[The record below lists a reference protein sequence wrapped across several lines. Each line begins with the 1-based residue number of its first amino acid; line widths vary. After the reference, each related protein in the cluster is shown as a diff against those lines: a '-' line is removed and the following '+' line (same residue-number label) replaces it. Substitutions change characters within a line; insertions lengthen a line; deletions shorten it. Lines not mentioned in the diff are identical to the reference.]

1 MSAKVCKGLNEFHK
15 RLPGLPPQT
24 VTVVG
29 ERASRELQD
38 VSNRYYRSRRKEVLR
53 TIESLGQDS
62 FDGSQDQLSP
72 IGLSYGSNAS
82 PSLAS
87 NASPPPLQ
95 RPIRHQAMTQN
106 YVQPAAGRP
115 SGPITWHSCSVS
127 PNSSSSRLSRHGTEK
142 GGGTFAAGAGLVG
155 TYDATRPKTAGSF
168 GKGAAYPT
176 PPNTAPTTVGR
187 FSRPQ
192 STVSAG
198 FAATNR
204 GSVATAP
211 ATPAFGLGGGQRR
224 ARTLTS
230 RNGALVPTATSK
242 RVDSG
247 SSNQRAGAVASPR
260 TGLVK
265 YSNLELVSDNYHHG
279 LRLTR
284 TPTVTEAA
292 TEARAELA
300 QAQPEALRLF
310 PASESTSETAPGR
323 ACYGAR
329 TVSLSLPVEQKPGLI
344 DTKRVAQIVA

>member
-1 MSAKVCKGLNEFHK
+1 MSRWDKTASMAAKT
-15 RLPGLPPQT
+15 RLAPPST
-24 VTVVG
+24 FLSGPWLTF
-29 ERASRELQD
+29 ELI
-38 VSNRYYRSRRKEVLR
+38 RGCL
-53 TIESLGQDS
+53 LCA
-62 FDGSQDQLSP
+62 QLSP

-247 SSNQRAGAVASPR
+247 SS
-260 TGLVK
+260 K
-265 YSNLELVSDNYHHG
+265 
-279 LRLTR
+279 
-284 TPTVTEAA
+284 
-292 TEARAELA
+292 
-300 QAQPEALRLF
+300 
-310 PASESTSETAPGR
+310 
-323 ACYGAR
+323 
-329 TVSLSLPVEQKPGLI
+329 
-344 DTKRVAQIVA
+344 